1 MPFEIGSKIK
11 VHPLQFFR
19 FLRPFIFILVLP
31 TLRQGVQFV
40 LTGQYDK
47 FLPAEFVLT
56 LWAISTAFFRT
67 RNFYLKYENNTLQIG
82 QGVLFEKISYI
93 KEKGINYISVNISPI
108 DKIFGTKTVKI
119 KTSLSPLP
127 HADLTLTLWERDAEK
142 ISNLLGI
149 K

>member
-1 MPFEIGSKIK
+1 MPDIIK
-11 VHPLQFFR
+11 AHPLQFFR
-19 FLRPFIFILVLP
+19 FLRPFIFILILP
-31 TLRQGVQFV
+31 TLRKALQFI
-40 LTGQYDK
+40 LTGEYNEI
-47 FLPAEFVLT
+47 LPFEIILT

-67 RNFYLKYENNTLQIG
+67 RNFCLKYENNTLQIG

-108 DKIFGTKTVKI
+108 DKIFGTITIKI

-127 HADLTLTLWERDAEK
+127 RADLTLTLWEKDAEK
-142 ISNLLGI
+142 ISSFFGI